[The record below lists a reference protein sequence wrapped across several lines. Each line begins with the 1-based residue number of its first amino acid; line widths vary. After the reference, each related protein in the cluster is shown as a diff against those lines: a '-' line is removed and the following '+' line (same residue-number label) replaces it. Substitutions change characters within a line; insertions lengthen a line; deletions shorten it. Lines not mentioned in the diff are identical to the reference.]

1 MLYFALLI
9 AVAFYGVVYFLA
21 SVMQPH
27 LQRPTATLMWLRDL
41 FFVVPDP
48 TLMSFVKQALLYGIA
63 YLVLDFII
71 STQSDSCHPS
81 RAAPRPRTCAPSWCN
96 RAAALL
102 SSWRPKIDCPELPV
116 PCAAFASCRVMFEPK
131 CAKIIKGCS
140 NPSQ

>member
-1 MLYFALLI
+1 VLYFALLI

-48 TLMSFVKQALLYGIA
+48 TLMSFVTQALLYGIA

-71 STQSDSCHPS
+71 STAKRLMSPKPR
-81 RAAPRPRTCAPSWCN
+81 RASAKNLRTVVVQQGRSTSLIMATED
-96 RAAALL
+96 RL
-102 SSWRPKIDCPELPV
+102 S
-116 PCAAFASCRVMFEPK
+116 
-131 CAKIIKGCS
+131 
-140 NPSQ
+140 